1 MPRPLVSIVVPCYNE
16 EEVISETYRRLSALA
31 LSQSSYEFELIFI
44 DDGSRDRTLELLRAM
59 SAEDERVKIVVFSR
73 NFGHQLAVTAGMDEA
88 SGDAVVIIDADLQD
102 PPDVIP
108 EMLAKWNQGYAVVY
122 GVRTERR
129 GESGFKRLTAHLFYR
144 LLNALSDTPIP
155 LDTGDFRLVDRAV
168 VNTLGTMNERDRFIR
183 GMVSWVG
190 FKQFPLGYQREQRF
204 AGTTKY
210 PLRKMLRFASDGV
223 ISFSTK
229 PLRVA
234 MLSGVASAGF
244 ACIGI
249 IWALAVR
256 LFDKGTVP
264 GWAATIIAVL
274 FLGGVQLVCTGIL
287 GEYVGRIYM
296 QSKDRPLYIVSERL
310 GSAHDS
316 AKPRQ
321 RASRPDQ
328 DQADIAAR

>member
-1 MPRPLVSIVVPCYNE
+1 MQNRVVSIVIPCYNE
-16 EEVISETYRRLSALA
+16 EEVILETYRRLSELA
-31 LSQSSYEFELIFI
+31 ASESSYEFEFVFV
-44 DDGSRDRTLELLRAM
+44 DDGSKDRTLELLRGIATQ
-59 SAEDERVKIVVFSR
+59 DRRIKVIVFSR
-73 NFGHQLAVTAGMDEA
+73 NFGHQLAVTAGLDA
-88 SGDAVVIIDADLQD
+88 ATGDAVVIIDADLQD
-102 PPDVIP
+102 PPHVIP

-122 GVRTERR
+122 GVRTERK
-129 GESGFKRLTAHLFYR
+129 GESSFKRLTAHLFYR

-155 LDTGDFRLVDRAV
+155 LDTGDFRLVDKSV
-168 VNTLGTMNERDRFIR
+168 VSALRTMDERDRFIR

-190 FKQFPLGYQREQRF
+190 FKQYALGYQREQRF

-223 ISFSTK
+223 MSFSTK

-234 MLSGVASAGF
+234 MLSGVLSAGL

-249 IWALAVR
+249 VWALAIR
-256 LFDKGTVP
+256 LFDKGAVP

-296 QSKDRPLYIVSERL
+296 QSKRRPLYIVSERV
-310 GSAHDS
+310 GT
-316 AKPRQ
+316 PRNDA
-321 RASRPDQ
+321 ASQ
-328 DQADIAAR
+328 

>member
-1 MPRPLVSIVVPCYNE
+1 MTKPLVSIVVPCYNE

-31 LSQSSYEFELIFI
+31 LSQSGYEFEIVFI

-129 GESGFKRLTAHLFYR
+129 GESSFKRLTAHLFYR

-234 MLSGVASAGF
+234 MLSGVASAGL

-316 AKPRQ
+316 AKPKQ
-321 RASRPDQ
+321 RGSRTDQ